1 MYHVTNVKEEDPQP
15 NWETVKACSIA
26 NDKIYDGDLLGLP
39 LASFTTTSYINDKG
53 KIGLPTISPYPRS
66 IPDLKKYVKPG
77 TKHHRVKTPFYMD
90 DYHIYYMGE
99 HKGQSSNACTQ
110 IQLLCIR
117 KQGRDSFEDEVFGI
131 MLLQHYEKVLLP
143 NTYFPN
149 GEANIY
155 TTENKVFVNVHFTH
169 DIDIR
174 GAAWDLVPKRDLG
187 TGKLDPELND
197 RHFELSELRSLW
209 CIKHHFNIL
218 NDKILH
224 LREKQMASKILSYLG
239 KDSKY
244 KQLTSLYE
252 PKTDDEDLPEKL
264 DDKLK
269 VTDRYSETDSNTD

>member
-39 LASFTTTSYINDKG
+39 LASFTTTLYNDKAKG
-53 KIGLPTISPYPRS
+53 KIDLPTISPYPRS
-66 IPDLKKYVKPG
+66 IPDKLVKPG
-77 TKHHRVKTPFYMD
+77 TKHHRVKTPFFMD
-90 DYHIYYMGE
+90 DYHIYFMVE
-99 HKGQSSNACTQ
+99 HKGQGSNACTQ

-117 KQGRDSFEDEVFGI
+117 KQGRDSFEDEVFSI
-131 MLLQHYEKVLLP
+131 MLQHHKKVLL

-155 TTENKVFVNVHFTH
+155 TTDHKVFVNVHFTH
-169 DIDIR
+169 DIDIK
-174 GAAWDLVPKRDLG
+174 GAVWDVVPKADVG
-187 TGKLDPELND
+187 TGELDPELND
-197 RHFELSELRSLW
+197 SKFELSELRSLW

-224 LREKQMASKILSYLG
+224 LREKQMASKILDYLG

-252 PKTDDEDLPEKL
+252 QKTDDEDLPEEL

-269 VTDRYSETDSNTD
+269 VTEQ